1 MISNRQSSSDKKTKA
16 KKKAPPRKQL
26 KPKSTSTTTD
36 DLDSKL
42 PPSIEAVEEIPT
54 INIAQTSLLSN
65 LLIQIQSL
73 SKSKARCSGALQ
85 SLIDGRVAY
94 TTLDGV
100 QDEEWEELLSGKGSG
115 SKKGSKKKASDY
127 ALNLAAYAASLS
139 GEDAS
144 VKSEVTASKGK
155 KRSAEKKGKPKGGD
169 TAIDNSDDDN
179 HQGSNDAH
187 LIMAVTQ
194 AINVLLSYLKEEKI
208 NKSTTSVEDG
218 KKPAAKKKKG
228 QQLNNEP
235 EDTSKDYED
244 MKKQAAIILISL
256 SNPLMTTLVND
267 RTMLE
272 TITKASRANSSSPRG
287 TSPTRAS
294 AAAASGS
301 FLEVDS
307 GDDEMHSSSKTS
319 RSSSASPTRG
329 GQHSP
334 ANKGANLEI
343 KRVIMSH
350 AKAVVGR
357 ALTSGVMGAL
367 WGLETLCDTCD
378 DLNEDTTMVDED
390 DKKMGAAGSG
400 EEQESSFNV
409 EHAVLRKCLWSAL
422 MTFET
427 SFQLTSKPK
436 LLVTSSVTSPVG
448 VSGLRSSSVGD
459 GIPSSSGRIGSA
471 LGGMDFDKFL
481 SSIMMGTSSTSGNSS
496 GNGVSAGH
504 AHLTMGSATI
514 AMWNEMLSRIL
525 VDYRVEFLY
534 LSKNTGEGGESAAV
548 ANSEGQAVN
557 DHLAQVCHV
566 VTNSLF
572 AEEGQSKL
580 ISLVLDEH
588 DKKVEDAT
596 NSSSEPPKKARRTN
610 SSATAGRARKGGKQG
625 GPASSDHGENYSEL
639 SALLSSRI
647 ENHITFDCHVS
658 IRRWAA
664 LAFGWLCD
672 GQKLCLDMGTKLLI
686 ECEGWEKIMELSIVQ
701 FASTASSSTGTKKK
715 KKKVSKSTKRPPSLD
730 SNTDVVN
737 NNATGIPGNLAL
749 IIFVSCMIDMIY
761 DAGSI
766 GGLSP
771 PAGGWM
777 DEYTKAVVGIASDDD
792 AEKSKPKTADTK
804 KKKVGKAT
812 TTASK
817 VDEAPSRRSSRKRS
831 KTSKSTTTD
840 QQATTNSPASP
851 RGSPASSK
859 KSPSV
864 WVRPDIRDETAVL
877 TKCLMESHFKCLNNT
892 SQGSGKKVLLVNDDD
907 TFNSNSAS
915 SSSSQRSITT
925 TSTSLYYPFMH
936 RTLDTLGRTVASS
949 SFHAS
954 SDGKIKITSIGSA
967 VVLGYFWR
975 SYHNSN
981 VQANPLND
989 GRVVVLDTKLISL
1002 AISKLTECLQSVMSS
1017 TRANSTS
1024 LSLANASPPVTATA
1038 IPQSIL
1044 TAYHLNE
1051 VLDISMSNA
1060 KKAVSTSATST
1071 TSSYGG
1077 AFRTQDDQKSTTSA
1091 SFRSASSSLSTNCAN
1106 NLSLFVR
1113 ALASPLRSGNN
1124 KPIYHDAISS
1134 LIQSLLA
1141 IVSICYDFDPETNS
1155 PGEMESSSPTGSK
1168 KKSSSKKKK
1177 RKVSS
1182 ELTSALE
1189 SPSPGQDDTHS
1200 R

>member
-625 GPASSDHGENYSEL
+625 GSASSDHGENYSEL

-672 GQKLCLDMGTKLLI
+672 GQKLCLDMGTMLLMD
-686 ECEGWEKIMELSIVQ
+686 CEGWKKIMELPSIVQ
-701 FASTASSSTGTKKK
+701 LAPTASSSTGAKKK
-715 KKKVSKSTKRPPSLD
+715 KKKVSKSTKRPSLLD
-730 SNTDVVN
+730 LNTDPVN
-737 NNATGIPGNLAL
+737 NNTKGIPGNLAL

-792 AEKSKPKTADTK
+792 AKKSKSKTADTK

-812 TTASK
+812 ASALK
-817 VDEAPSRRSSRKRS
+817 VDDAPSRRSSRKRS
-831 KTSKSTTTD
+831 KTSKSTTTTD

-859 KSPSV
+859 KTPSV
-864 WVRPDIRDETAVL
+864 WIRPDIRDETAVL

-892 SQGSGKKVLLVNDDD
+892 SQGSGKRALLVNDDD
-907 TFNSNSAS
+907 TFNSSSAS
-915 SSSSQRSITT
+915 SSSSQRRITT
-925 TSTSLYYPFMH
+925 SSTSPYYPFMH

-954 SDGKIKITSIGSA
+954 SDGKSKIISIGSA

-975 SYHNSN
+975 SYHNSI
-981 VQANPLND
+981 QANPLID
-989 GRVVVLDTKLISL
+989 GRVVVLDTKLLSL
-1002 AISKLTECLQSVMSS
+1002 AISKLTECLQGVMSS

-1024 LSLANASPPVTATA
+1024 LSLANSSPPVTSTA

-1077 AFRTQDDQKSTTSA
+1077 AFRTQDDQKSNTSA
-1091 SFRSASSSLSTNCAN
+1091 SFRSASSSLSTNCAD

-1113 ALASPLRSGNN
+1113 ALTNPVRSGNN
-1124 KPIYHDAISS
+1124 KPIYHDAMSS
-1134 LIQSLLA
+1134 LIQTLLA
-1141 IVSICYDFDPETNS
+1141 IVSICYDFDPEMNS
-1155 PGEMESSSPTGSK
+1155 PGEMESTSPTGSK

-1182 ELTSALE
+1182 ELTSMLE
-1189 SPSPGQDDTHS
+1189 TPSGQEDTNA